1 VTADGSP
8 ADGPTEPRGR
18 VGRGRDR
25 LVALGWLVL
34 VWNLLWGDVSWGN
47 VVGGALIA
55 GAVVLFFPLPPVT
68 FGGRV
73 RPRAVLVL
81 LLRFAGELVTA
92 SANVARIAVQPG
104 YRPRGAIT
112 AVRMRVRT
120 DLNLALT
127 AEMVSLV
134 PGTLVVDVDR
144 DAGTLHVHVLD
155 VRGPSDLAD
164 SRDRIHAIERRLVRA
179 FGSAAEVRLVE
190 TATVEKGT

>member
-1 VTADGSP
+1 MSADERA
-8 ADGPTEPRGR
+8 ADAPTEPRGR
-18 VGRGRDR
+18 VGRWRDR
-25 LVALGWLVL
+25 LIALGWLVL

-47 VVGGALIA
+47 LVGGALVA
-55 GAVVLFFPLPPVT
+55 GAVLLFFPLPPVT

-73 RPRAVLVL
+73 RPRALLVF

-92 SANVARIAVQPG
+92 SANVARIAVRPG
-104 YRPRGAIT
+104 YRPRGAII

-127 AEMVSLV
+127 AEVVSLV
-134 PGTLVVDVDR
+134 PGTLVVEVDR
-144 DAGTLHVHVLD
+144 DAGVIYVHVLD

-164 SRDRIHAIERRLVRA
+164 SRDRMHAIERRLVRA
-179 FGSAAEVRLVE
+179 SGSAAEVRLVE